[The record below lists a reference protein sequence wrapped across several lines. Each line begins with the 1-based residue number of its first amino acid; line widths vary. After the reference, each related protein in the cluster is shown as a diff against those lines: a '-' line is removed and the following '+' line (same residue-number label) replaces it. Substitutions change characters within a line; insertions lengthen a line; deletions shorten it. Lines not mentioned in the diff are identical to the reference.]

1 MNNKKAVFSTLF
13 CIFIA
18 ALFILGCNN
27 HLLKPQQDEPRLLV
41 KIANSTGARN
51 ATTTGEW
58 QISAWIENQDG
69 SESHHQNLNSASG
82 EEASLT
88 FDDLVIGSQINI
100 HLELTKNDDTQ
111 TKLTGTSGWKT
122 IKEGVNVIVIVLREI
137 SSTGEDESDSPASG
151 ENQVPDPSTPAEPP
165 AIVNAETPT
174 IAEINSVIEPYPTDP
189 QPVTT
194 TLEAVTSVTDGG
206 TLTYQWYSNT
216 TNSTENGTLI
226 GGATNA
232 TYEAQVGAGETKY
245 FYCIVTNTNNKVNGN
260 KTASATSNIATV
272 ASILGELT
280 DITAQYVDGAYQL
293 VNSEINYS
301 NIKIEQTYTAG
312 SETQVVTVSAEEV
325 KDQYTIELQ
334 YNNAI
339 GNVPATVIHKTNLQ
353 ITADFTIP
361 VKYQL
366 DVNKLTLNGS
376 NSVEQNGSLSL
387 TATYADTYTK
397 YDGGSGT
404 TYNVKN
410 NVNIAWIG
418 ATAQSD
424 DTWKATANTQTT
436 GQNTATVTLT
446 STDGAWCVTT
456 GGIEKS
462 HEYTVLALGA
472 QDNPV
477 TTWADLVTIVGNSTP
492 TDTIYIAGTPDSSGL
507 YTMEAT
513 SSITISS
520 NTTIIPT
527 NNVTILRGSSFTD
540 KLFNVTGTLNLGN
553 SSNSFIITL
562 DGQNSAVEQPLV
574 YSSGTLNMTNSV
586 ITRNNNSNNLATPS
600 SLFIYSGNTTLNN
613 VSFSGNTSGL
623 SGAADLYL
631 YQGAQ
636 LSLAESFASTEI
648 YFSAAMSTTAYPVI
662 QLNQNLSL
670 QDANKVKITVGSTT
684 PENIQVVNKNGY
696 TGDLNALFTIVG
708 SDGTSYS
715 LDETGKIVEN
725 TQSSIPENGLS
736 WDSSTSYLT
745 IYNEQGLKNF
755 RDIVNGTL
763 TSNLTVDN
771 QTFNANTVNRTVN
784 ATLANNIA
792 VSENEDWIPIGKDA
806 TNGYAATF
814 DGKGY
819 TISGISNKSNSSSYR
834 GFFGYTQTQATIKNL
849 TVAGEFSK
857 AGMYSGGLIG
867 HANGGTIQYCVN
879 KINITT
885 DSSGIGGIVGYVYNS
900 AAYTT
905 TITGCVNLA
914 AIQGGS
920 KVGGI
925 VGDNGSS
932 SQNKVVLNQCIN
944 AGTITATDSS
954 GSASGIFA
962 YPTVTNGNTISNSLN
977 LGTITCSNG
986 SGVGITDNKT
996 SLTIQYCL
1004 SAGTI
1009 SASSKYAVASSTSGT
1024 QTKNYY
1030 DSSKITQTQSQAS
1043 GNTSKTTTDLKVDS
1057 AWDTS
1062 WSTTNWSFASGRY
1075 PLPNIQDNIPPT
1087 IWNNIVTKASE

>member
-1 MNNKKAVFSTLF
+1 MLKLQQEEA
-13 CIFIA
+13 
-18 ALFILGCNN
+18 
-27 HLLKPQQDEPRLLV
+27 HLIV

-51 ATTTGEW
+51 ASTTGDW

-111 TKLTGTSGWKT
+111 TKLTGESGWIT
-122 IKEGVNVIVIVLREI
+122 VKEGEQVIEI
-137 SSTGEDESDSPASG
+137 PLESQANTDDLGEGNGSTSDGETEGDE
-151 ENQVPDPSTPAEPP
+151 P
-165 AIVNAETPT
+165 AIVDAETPT
-174 IAEINSVIEPYPTDP
+174 ITQEPHGKSQTFEPNTAAS
-189 QPVTT
+189 VTT
-194 TLEAVTSVTDGG
+194 TLEIDATVGDGG

-216 TNSTENGTLI
+216 SNSTSGGTLI
-226 GGATNA
+226 NGATNK
-232 TYEAQVGAGETKY
+232 TYPASTEAKTTTY
-245 FYCIVTNTNNKVNGN
+245 FYCIVTNTNNAVNG
-260 KTASATSNIATV
+260 KTTASVTSHIAAV
-272 ASILGELT
+272 SSIEGTLSY
-280 DITAQYVDGAYQL
+280 ITAHYTGTHEL
-293 VNSEINYS
+293 VNAALNYD
-301 NIKIEQTYTAG
+301 NIEIEQTYTAG
-312 SETQVVTVSAEEV
+312 SETQVVTVSAGEV
-325 KDQYTIELQ
+325 IDQYTIVLQ
-334 YNNAI
+334 EQTNAI
-339 GNVPATVIHKTNLQ
+339 GNVPATVTHVTETQ
-353 ITADFTIP
+353 ITDDFTIP

-366 DVNKLTLNGS
+366 DKNNLTITGNPSVN
-376 NSVEQNGSLSL
+376 QNADLLL
-387 TATYADTYTK
+387 TANYADTYTK
-397 YDGGSGT
+397 YDGGSST
-404 TYNVKN
+404 TYNVKD
-410 NVNIAWIG
+410 NVTIAWTG

-424 DTWKATANTQTT
+424 DTWKATADTTST

-446 STDGAWCVTT
+446 STDGAWCVTEK
-456 GGIEKS
+456 IEKP
-462 HEYTVLALGA
+462 HEYTVLALGS

-477 TTWADLVTIVGNSTP
+477 TTWEQLTSAIASTTNPIYVDTNS
-492 TDTIYIAGTPDSSGL
+492 
-507 YTMEAT
+507 MEAT
-513 SSITISS
+513 SAIEITGTTEIIPLKDLTIERTSNFTNKFFDVKTGGDLTLGDGS
-520 NTTIIPT
+520 NT
-527 NNVTILRGSSFTD
+527 
-540 KLFNVTGTLNLGN
+540 
-553 SSNSFIITL
+553 ITL
-562 DGQNSAVEQPLV
+562 DGKGVSVSEPLV
-574 YSSGTLNMTNSV
+574 DTSGNLTLNKVTLKNG
-586 ITRNNNSNNLATPS
+586 NNTSDLSTGGI
-600 SLFIYSGNTTLNN
+600 FIYSGNTTLNN

-623 SGAADLYL
+623 SGAADIYL
-631 YQGAQ
+631 HQGATQ
-636 LSLAESFASTEI
+636 TKLEIGHEFTASEV
-648 YFSAAMSTTAYPVI
+648 YFSATMTSYPYPVI
-662 QLNQNLSL
+662 QLNQNSSL

-684 PENIQVVNKNGY
+684 PENIQVVTKNGY
-696 TGDLNALFTIVG
+696 TGDLNDLFTIVG

-715 LDETGKIVEN
+715 LNEEGKIVEN

-736 WDSSTSYLT
+736 WDPSTSYLT

-763 TSNLTVDN
+763 EKDLSVDN
-771 QTFNANTVNRTVN
+771 KTFTANTVNRSVN
-784 ATLANNIA
+784 ATLANNIP

-954 GSASGIFA
+954 GGASGIFA

-1043 GNTSKTTTDLKVDS
+1043 GNTSKATTDLKVAS
-1057 AWDTS
+1057 PWDTS
-1062 WSTTNWSFASGRY
+1062 WTTTNWSFAAGRY
-1075 PLPNIQDNIPPT
+1075 PVPNIQDNIPPE
-1087 IWNNIVTKASE
+1087 IWNEIVEAAK

>member
-1 MNNKKAVFSTLF
+1 M
-13 CIFIA
+13 
-18 ALFILGCNN
+18 
-27 HLLKPQQDEPRLLV
+27 
-41 KIANSTGARN
+41 
-51 ATTTGEW
+51 
-58 QISAWIENQDG
+58 
-69 SESHHQNLNSASG
+69 
-82 EEASLT
+82 
-88 FDDLVIGSQINI
+88 
-100 HLELTKNDDTQ
+100 
-111 TKLTGTSGWKT
+111 
-122 IKEGVNVIVIVLREI
+122 
-137 SSTGEDESDSPASG
+137 
-151 ENQVPDPSTPAEPP
+151 
-165 AIVNAETPT
+165 
-174 IAEINSVIEPYPTDP
+174 
-189 QPVTT
+189 
-194 TLEAVTSVTDGG
+194 
-206 TLTYQWYSNT
+206 
-216 TNSTENGTLI
+216 
-226 GGATNA
+226 
-232 TYEAQVGAGETKY
+232 
-245 FYCIVTNTNNKVNGN
+245 
-260 KTASATSNIATV
+260 
-272 ASILGELT
+272 
-280 DITAQYVDGAYQL
+280 
-293 VNSEINYS
+293 
-301 NIKIEQTYTAG
+301 
-312 SETQVVTVSAEEV
+312 
-325 KDQYTIELQ
+325 
-334 YNNAI
+334 
-339 GNVPATVIHKTNLQ
+339 
-353 ITADFTIP
+353 
-361 VKYQL
+361 KYQL
-366 DVNKLTLNGS
+366 DASKLTITGNP
-376 NSVEQNGSLSL
+376 SVEQNGTLSL
-387 TATYADTYTK
+387 TANYADASGSDITYQK
-397 YDGGSGT
+397 YDGESST
-404 TYNVKN
+404 IYNVKE
-410 NVNIAWIG
+410 NITVTWTS

-446 STDGAWCVTT
+446 STDDAWCVTEK
-456 GGIEKS
+456 IEKP
-462 HEYTVLALGA
+462 HEYTVLALGS

-477 TTWADLVTIVGNSTP
+477 TTWEQLTSAIASTTNPIYVDTNS
-492 TDTIYIAGTPDSSGL
+492 
-507 YTMEAT
+507 MEAT
-513 SSITISS
+513 STIEITGIIE
-520 NTTIIPT
+520 IIPLQ
-527 NNVTILRGSSFTD
+527 NLTITGSGRFFTIGD
-540 KLFNVTGTLNLGN
+540 TASLTLGN
-553 SSNSFIITL
+553 DNFEIVL
-562 DGQNSAVEQPLV
+562 DGTAEQSTEPILFT
-574 YSSGTLNMTNSV
+574 SGTLTLNGVEVKNRENTN
-586 ITRNNNSNNLATPS
+586 IAS
-600 SLFIYSGNTTLNN
+600 SGGIFIYSGETTLNN
-613 VSFSGNTSGL
+613 VIFSGNTSGT
-623 SGAADLYL
+623 SGAKDIYL
-631 YQGAQ
+631 YYNGT
-636 LSLAESFASTEI
+636 LTLDNS
-648 YFSAAMSTTAYPVI
+648 FSAEEIHFNATSETPVLRLEEHFNSDSQVSITVSFYTTLTGIPVI
-662 QLNQNLSL
+662 
-670 QDANKVKITVGSTT
+670 T
-684 PENIQVVNKNGY
+684 KNGY
-696 TGDLNALFTIVG
+696 TGDLNDLFTIVG

-715 LDETGKIVEN
+715 LDEEGKIVEN

-763 TSNLTVDN
+763 EEDLSVDN
-771 QTFNANTVNRTVN
+771 KTFKAKEVNRTVN

-900 AAYTT
+900 AACTT

-925 VGDNGSS
+925 VGDNGSY

-986 SGVGITDNKT
+986 FGVGITDNKT

-1043 GNTSKTTTDLKVDS
+1043 GNTSKTTSALKVAS

-1062 WSTTNWSFASGRY
+1062 WTTTNWSFAAGRY
-1075 PLPNIQDNIPPT
+1075 PVPNIQDNIPSG
-1087 IWNNIVTKASE
+1087 IWNKIVEAAK